1 LIFNQKKS
9 SSTLKIRETDINN
22 DSNTIKKQKDKSWQQ
37 TTKKLIL
44 GLQETFL
51 RSKTKTRKKITQWFV
66 HETAQK

>member
-1 LIFNQKKS
+1 MILTQSKN
-9 SSTLKIRETDINN
+9 RR
-22 DSNTIKKQKDKSWQQ
+22 IKVGSK

-51 RSKTKTRKKITQWFV
+51 WSKTKTRKKITQWFV